1 MTSSPVETNP
11 WVPHRRE
18 LRGVK
23 GNIIQLRYRRSL
35 GTVRASHH
43 RGIDALRKRIDD
55 RRLPIVDTLAQG
67 IYTAVVRGAH
77 STEGTTI
84 SELYDVSF
92 NASQLSAV
100 GHPRVCLNW

>member
-1 MTSSPVETNP
+1 MTSSPVEINP

-43 RGIDALRKRIDD
+43 RGIAALRKRIDEVTLKYC
-55 RRLPIVDTLAQG
+55 RRFKQDL
-67 IYTAVVRGAH
+67 RH
-77 STEGTTI
+77 GTTK
-84 SELYDVSF
+84 S
-92 NASQLSAV
+92 SARETRLIC
-100 GHPRVCLNW
+100 GKMSARFIAQFEPLAPACERGP